1 MHRLANEG
9 ALEIDAMCD
18 DAFAGKP
25 APTGHRAVTEF
36 RALRRSWLA
45 SEGVRE
51 IDAMFDDAFAS
62 KPAPTG
68 HRAVTEF
75 GALRRSWLASE
86 GGARDWRNV

>member
-9 ALEIDAMCD
+9 ALEIDAMFD

-25 APTGHRAVTEF
+25 APTGNRAVTEF

-45 SEGVRE
+45 SEGGRE
-51 IDAMFDDAFAS
+51 IGAMFEGAFAS

-68 HRAVTEF
+68 QCE
-75 GALRRSWLASE
+75 SWE
-86 GGARDWRNV
+86 THPP